1 MDNRGKHWTMDHDQM
16 LMENPQW
23 GNAHFSQ
30 LMGRSILASN
40 PILLEPYSSTFQVLN
55 HGL

>member
-23 GNAHFSQ
+23 SNAHFSQ
-30 LMGRSILASN
+30 LMGRSMLASN
-40 PILLEPYSSTFQVLN
+40 PISLEPYVSD